1 VYDALERT
9 YEAAQAYIA
18 VLDGTPL
25 HSGAHVNI
33 GNYYLKI
40 ARYVIVECLYH
51 SDMR

>member
-18 VLDGTPL
+18 VLDVDPL

-40 ARYVIVECLYH
+40 ARYGIYQ
-51 SDMR
+51 